1 MKKSL
6 FLLIFLIIG
15 LPLAER
21 TKELCPFYE
30 VSWSPLLNSGAKKGG
45 QYLLSHFFGESR
57 LFSAMAGTTPLG
69 PVSPAP

>member
-1 MKKSL
+1 
-6 FLLIFLIIG
+6 
-15 LPLAER
+15 
-21 TKELCPFYE
+21 